1 MRWFRSRV
9 QLGTRAALFALAV
22 QLMLSFGHL
31 HVKSAQAGPV
41 LASRVLGLMIQP
53 RTEQVVPPAAP
64 TQHHPATLVD
74 EFCAVCAAMQ
84 LVGVGAES
92 PALALPDAI
101 SRMKL
106 AARAEFASAAVR
118 HSFFDARAPP
128 NA

>member
-1 MRWFRSRV
+1 MRWLRPRV
-9 QLGTRAALFALAV
+9 QLGSWAALFALAV
-22 QLMLSFGHL
+22 QLTLSFGRL
-31 HVKSAQAGPV
+31 HVKGTQPDPILALV
-41 LASRVLGLMIQP
+41 LELMIQP

-74 EFCAVCAAMQ
+74 ESCADCAAMQ
-84 LVGVGAES
+84 LVGVGVES

-101 SRMKL
+101 SQMKL